1 MTPENM
7 GRAFSYLLARRICST
22 HPEGR
27 RRHDGEA
34 QTAEIL
40 TSEVSGYADFEAF
53 LNVQGFTLRVYEQAA
68 IGAAPRGQVFVLARR
83 CTEEQAGYIDTTW
96 LFERMRD
103 QRRKETLEQVVVWAA
118 QLWAVTQWFF
128 YTRNDRGIDA
138 VGRFKDA
145 FVSASQLAREVEEQI
160 ESMRT
165 RGAPPDPR
173 GQVVWETLT
182 ASSSTS
188 IESRA
193 QRFLA
198 AMEEASLVERL
209 DAGDEPQY
217 CQTLNA
223 AVEMALNLERQA
235 FFLVS
240 GSGRGL
246 MEAEIV
252 VTGIVE
258 GSSEPPEWQPELSI
272 DGGNG
277 APAARK
283 GQPDV
288 RH

>member
-83 CTEEQAGYIDTTW
+83 CTEEQAAYIDTSW

-128 YTRNDRGIDA
+128 YTRNDRGVDA

-145 FVSASQLAREVEEQI
+145 FVSASQLARELEEQI
-160 ESMRT
+160 EGIRT
-165 RGAPPDPR
+165 RGAPTDPR
-173 GQVVWETLT
+173 GQTVWEILT

-198 AMEEASLVERL
+198 VMEEAALVERI
-209 DAGDEPQY
+209 DGNAEPQY

-235 FFLVS
+235 FFLLP
-240 GSGRGL
+240 GSDMRL
-246 MEAEIV
+246 MGPEMV
-252 VTGIVE
+252 VTGVVE
-258 GSSEPPEWQPELSI
+258 GSSEPPEWQPEPTT
-272 DGGNG
+272 DAGHGD
-277 APAARK
+277 PAMLK

>member
-1 MTPENM
+1 M
-7 GRAFSYLLARRICST
+7 GRAFSYFLARRICST

-53 LNVQGFTLRVYEQAA
+53 LNVQGFTLRAYEQAA

-83 CTEEQAGYIDTTW
+83 CTEEHAGYIDTSW

-103 QRRKETLEQVVVWAA
+103 QRRKETLEHVVVWAA

-138 VGRFKDA
+138 VGRYKDA
-145 FVSASQLAREVEEQI
+145 FVSASQLARELEEQI
-160 ESMRT
+160 EGIRA
-165 RGAPPDPR
+165 RGAPPDAR
-173 GQVVWETLT
+173 GHAVWEILT
-182 ASSSTS
+182 ASSATS

-198 AMEEASLVERL
+198 AMEEASLLECVDG
-209 DAGDEPQY
+209 DAEPQY

-235 FFLVS
+235 FFLLP
-240 GSGRGL
+240 GSNMRL
-246 MEAEIV
+246 EPEMV

-258 GSSEPPEWQPELSI
+258 GSSEPPEWRPEPTTDAG
-272 DGGNG
+272 DGG
-277 APAARK
+277 PAIPK

>member
-1 MTPENM
+1 VTPENM

-53 LNVQGFTLRVYEQAA
+53 LNVQGFTLRAYEQAA

-83 CTEEQAGYIDTTW
+83 CTEEQAGYIDTSW

-145 FVSASQLAREVEEQI
+145 FVSASQLARELEEQI
-160 ESMRT
+160 EGIRT

-173 GQVVWETLT
+173 GRAVWEILT

-198 AMEEASLVERL
+198 AMEEASLVERI
-209 DAGDEPQY
+209 DGDSEPQY

-235 FFLVS
+235 FFLLPGPDS
-240 GSGRGL
+240 RL
-246 MEAEIV
+246 MEPEMV
-252 VTGIVE
+252 VTGILD
-258 GSSEPPEWQPELSI
+258 GASEPPQWQPEPATETGD
-272 DGGNG
+272 DG
-277 APAARK
+277 PVIPK
-283 GQPDV
+283 GQSDV